1 MTRIE
6 YDPDA
11 LTELRQAMTYYE
23 GRQPGLGLDFLGEV
37 EVVVAHAARSPA
49 TFTRHRPSGRRK
61 ARPNRFPYTVYFD
74 EIPNG
79 IWIAAVRRDGQND
92 TWINRQPPTDP
103 A

>member
-1 MTRIE
+1 MSVIV
-6 YDPDA
+6 YDDDA
-11 LTELRQAMTYYE
+11 ADEVREGMDFYD
-23 GRQPGLGLDFLGEV
+23 GRQPGLGLEFYREV
-37 EVVVAHAARSPA
+37 AAVVARAARSPA

-61 ARPNRFPYTVYFD
+61 ARPNRFPYTVYFE

-92 TWINRQPPTDP
+92 SWINRQPPTDP

>member
-1 MTRIE
+1 MSRIE
-6 YDPDA
+6 YAPDA
-11 LTELRQAMTYYE
+11 LAELRGAIAFYE

-37 EVVVAHAARSPA
+37 EVVVAHAERSP
-49 TFTRHRPSGRRK
+49 TRFTRHRASGRRK

-92 TWINRQPPTDP
+92 SWIDRQPPTDP